1 MSSDSTIFSYN
12 FSSLKSSFSH
22 IFPLTKTTQ
31 DGTLYVADCGNRRV
45 VRVGPEVEVFGEA
58 PSRWRVA
65 TMGLTKGF
73 TMGLAINLGFI
84 IFFFRSPGSF
94 YLRNMGV
101 FWILRRFSLQ
111 PPGLAESHWRGFC
124 RDGSRREWTSRGA
137 PLWVDWGFPLVI

>member
-101 FWILRRFSLQ
+101 FLDSPTFFLATYRAGRIPLTWFLQRRQ
-111 PPGLAESHWRGFC
+111 QERV
-124 RDGSRREWTSRGA
+124 DIQGA
-137 PLWVDWGFPLVI
+137 PLWVD